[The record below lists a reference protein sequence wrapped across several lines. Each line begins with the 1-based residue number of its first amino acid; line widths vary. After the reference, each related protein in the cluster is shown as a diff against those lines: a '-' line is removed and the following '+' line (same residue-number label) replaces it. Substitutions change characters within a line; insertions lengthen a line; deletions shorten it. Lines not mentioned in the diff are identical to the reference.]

1 MPHDGIENYK
11 EFIMLKEVGAS
22 GQISL
27 GKKFAGRLFE
37 VIIHPDER
45 FELIP
50 MKAVP
55 QAAPSKPKAVAAA
68 DGWLPPGG
76 YAYSTQWALDNR
88 EALEAYALRVAED
101 GTAAEQLQRY
111 LAEKAS
117 GKLDNSAD

>member
-1 MPHDGIENYK
+1 
-11 EFIMLKEVGAS
+11 MLKEVGAS

-50 MKAVP
+50 MKVVP
-55 QAAPSKPKAVAAA
+55 ASRAPESRSVVAA

-76 YAYSTQWALDNR
+76 YGQCTQWALDNR
-88 EALEAYALRVAED
+88 EALEAYAQRVAED

-111 LAEKAS
+111 LA
-117 GKLDNSAD
+117 GNPDMLQG

>member
-1 MPHDGIENYK
+1 
-11 EFIMLKEVGAS
+11 MLKEVGAS

-55 QAAPSKPKAVAAA
+55 RAAPSKPAPVAAA

-88 EALEAYALRVAED
+88 EALEAYALQVAEN

-111 LAEKAS
+111 LASVLASELAEKAS
-117 GKLDNSAD
+117 GKLDISAN

>member
-1 MPHDGIENYK
+1 
-11 EFIMLKEVGAS
+11 MLKEVGAS

-55 QAAPSKPKAVAAA
+55 QARASQPQAVIVA

-76 YAYSTQWALDNR
+76 YGQCTQWALDNR
-88 EALEAYALRVAED
+88 VALEAYAQRVAQD

-111 LAEKAS
+111 LA
-117 GKLDNSAD
+117 GKTDALQG

>member
-1 MPHDGIENYK
+1 
-11 EFIMLKEVGAS
+11 MLKEVGAS

-50 MKAVP
+50 KKAVP
-55 QAAPSKPKAVAAA
+55 HAAPAKPKAIVAA

-76 YAYSTQWALDNR
+76 YAQCTQWALDNR
-88 EALEAYALRVAED
+88 EALESYALRVAED

-111 LAEKAS
+111 LAEKS
-117 GKLDNSAD
+117 DGKLEDFAG

>member
-1 MPHDGIENYK
+1 
-11 EFIMLKEVGAS
+11 MLKEVGAS

-27 GKKFAGRLFE
+27 GKKFAGRLFD
-37 VIIHPDER
+37 VIVHPDER

-55 QAAPSKPKAVAAA
+55 ASRAPESRPVAVA

-76 YAYSTQWALDNR
+76 YGQCTQWALDNR
-88 EALEAYALRVAED
+88 VALEAYAQRIAED

-111 LAEKAS
+111 LAGHPDALQ
-117 GKLDNSAD
+117 G